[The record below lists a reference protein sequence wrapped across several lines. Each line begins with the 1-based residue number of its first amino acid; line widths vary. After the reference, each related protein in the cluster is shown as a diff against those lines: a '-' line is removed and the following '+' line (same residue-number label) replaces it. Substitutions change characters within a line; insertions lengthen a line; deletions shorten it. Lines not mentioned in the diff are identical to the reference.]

1 MGMGRDF
8 VEDNAFDL
16 YDNTR
21 YAQIREELSECT
33 DDELINNAISAGD
46 ELDNFEHFPAYSIA
60 IKIKNNQW
68 KLTQKQRDAFI
79 NCLAYFFNEEE
90 RDGV

>member
-1 MGMGRDF
+1 MGMGEEFLDDYAY
-8 VEDNAFDL
+8 EIDNP
-16 YDNTR
+16 R
-21 YAQIREELSECT
+21 YEEIRKDLSECT
-33 DDELINNAISAGD
+33 DDELINNAITIGA

-60 IKIKNNQW
+60 IKIKDNQW

-79 NCLAYFFNEEE
+79 NCLAYFLNEEE